1 MTDRNKAITTLRQ
14 RMARLLSEWDAEL
27 DDGIAY
33 QDPLAESTAI
43 DERSRGERAS
53 NSLALKVKEAEI
65 IRLEA
70 RLKRYVE
77 TIIELKHSEDC
88 WKRKYRELVAA
99 SVDPDATCTELQR
112 LEDLDGPADP
122 VSLIRDRNGI

>member
-27 DDGIAY
+27 DDGIAC
-33 QDPLAESTAI
+33 QPPLEEGAAI
-43 DERSRGERAS
+43 DGPSRHQRVS

-65 IRLEA
+65 LRLEA

-88 WKRKYRELVAA
+88 WRRKYHELAA
-99 SVDPDATCTELQR
+99 ANVDPDATCTELQPPED
-112 LEDLDGPADP
+112 LEDPADP
-122 VSLIRDRNGI
+122 VSSIRA